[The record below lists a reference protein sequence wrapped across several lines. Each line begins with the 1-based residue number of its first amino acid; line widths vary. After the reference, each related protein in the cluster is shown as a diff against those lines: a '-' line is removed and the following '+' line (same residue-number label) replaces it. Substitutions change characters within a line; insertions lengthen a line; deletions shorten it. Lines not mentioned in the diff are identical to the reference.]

1 MKNKRALIGVGSVA
15 VLILAIAAFGA
26 ISEPTADTTV
36 SVIDVPFQYVDG
48 TEANLSDFAGTA
60 VVVNFWASWCPA
72 CVAEMPDFEQVHAAL
87 GDKVVFLGLNMQ
99 ETDPAAAASLVAA
112 TGVTYQLGV
121 DPDGSIFNRFGG
133 IAMPTTV
140 FIGADGEVVKTHA
153 GVIFADDLENL
164 IRTELLNS

>member
-1 MKNKRALIGVGSVA
+1 MKNTRLLIGVGSVA
-15 VLILAIAAFGA
+15 VLILAILAFGPV
-26 ISEPTADTTV
+26 SEPTADTRA
-36 SVIDVPFQYVDG
+36 SAIDVAFQYVG
-48 TEANLSDFAGTA
+48 GREANLSDFAGTP

-87 GDKVVFLGLNMQ
+87 GDEVEFLGLNMQ

-112 TGVTYQLGV
+112 TGVSYQLGV

-140 FIGADGEVVKTHA
+140 FIGADGEVVITHA
-153 GVIFADDLENL
+153 GAIFADDLEDL
-164 IRTELLNS
+164 IRTELLTS